1 MFLTFP
7 NVAITPHNR
16 IDTLS
21 ENDLDLIRDTAI
33 QNGGRKV
40 QVQLCDLL
48 YDVSNRV
55 VEGENNTFEVRCS
68 TTSRAMYM
76 EHFFEWQGNA
86 IRLERQLNTGL
97 NVSHGNFLNLSAT
110 SSSNNSQEL
119 AAHSSPGAP
128 AIFDTSNKQQLVDK
142 IDLCSFSPNVDELS
156 CSEENLTCPVMLVV
170 PEKGVF
176 VKTSPESDKC
186 QLFDETALI
195 QLIIDGTVHPVS
207 RVPLSLGMIIN
218 KNECFFD
225 TTKGNF
231 IIP

>member
-7 NVAITPHNR
+7 NVAITPGNR
-16 IDTLS
+16 IDKLS
-21 ENDLDLIRDTAI
+21 ENDLNLIRDTAI

-40 QVQLCDLL
+40 QVQIRDSL
-48 YDVSNRV
+48 YEVSNRP
-55 VEGENNTFEVRCS
+55 VEGDSNIFKVRAYRDIS
-68 TTSRAMYM
+68 QARDIALT
-76 EHFFEWQGNA
+76 GNA
-86 IRLERQLNTGL
+86 IRLARQLNTGL

-176 VKTSPESDKC
+176 VKTSPESDIC
-186 QLFDETALI
+186 QLFDEIALI
-195 QLIIDGTVHPVS
+195 QLIIDGAVHPVS
-207 RVPLSLGMIIN
+207 RTPLSLGMIIN
-218 KNECFFD
+218 
-225 TTKGNF
+225 
-231 IIP
+231 

>member
-7 NVAITPHNR
+7 NVAITPGNR
-16 IDTLS
+16 IDKLS
-21 ENDLDLIRDTAI
+21 ENDLNLIRDTAI

-40 QVQLCDLL
+40 QVQIRDSL
-48 YDVSNRV
+48 YEVSNRP
-55 VEGENNTFEVRCS
+55 VEGDSNIFKVRAYRDIS
-68 TTSRAMYM
+68 QARDIALT
-76 EHFFEWQGNA
+76 GNA
-86 IRLERQLNTGL
+86 IRLARQLNTGL

-176 VKTSPESDKC
+176 VKTSPESDIC
-186 QLFDETALI
+186 QLFDEIALI
-195 QLIIDGTVHPVS
+195 QLIIDGAVHPVS
-207 RVPLSLGMIIN
+207 RTPLSLGMIIN
-218 KNECFFD
+218 KNECYFD
-225 TTKGNF
+225 TT
-231 IIP
+231 

>member
-7 NVAITPHNR
+7 NVAITPGNR
-16 IDTLS
+16 IDKLS
-21 ENDLDLIRDTAI
+21 ENDLNLIRDTAI

-40 QVQLCDLL
+40 QVQIRDSL
-48 YDVSNRV
+48 YEVSNRP
-55 VEGENNTFEVRCS
+55 VEGDSNIFKVRAYRDIS
-68 TTSRAMYM
+68 QARDIALT
-76 EHFFEWQGNA
+76 GNA
-86 IRLERQLNTGL
+86 IRLARQLNTGL

-176 VKTSPESDKC
+176 VKTSPESDIC
-186 QLFDETALI
+186 QLFDEIALI
-195 QLIIDGTVHPVS
+195 QLIIDGAVHPVS
-207 RVPLSLGMIIN
+207 RTPLSLGMIIN
-218 KNECFFD
+218 KNECYFD

-231 IIP
+231 

>member
-7 NVAITPHNR
+7 NVAITPGNR
-16 IDTLS
+16 IDKLS
-21 ENDLDLIRDTAI
+21 ENDLNLIRDTAI

-40 QVQLCDLL
+40 QVQIRDSL
-48 YDVSNRV
+48 YEVSNRP
-55 VEGENNTFEVRCS
+55 VEGDSNIFKVRAYRDIS
-68 TTSRAMYM
+68 QARDIALT
-76 EHFFEWQGNA
+76 GNA
-86 IRLERQLNTGL
+86 IRLARQLNTGL

-176 VKTSPESDKC
+176 VKTSPESDIC
-186 QLFDETALI
+186 QLFDEIALI
-195 QLIIDGTVHPVS
+195 QLIIDGAVHPVS
-207 RVPLSLGMIIN
+207 RTPLSLGMIIN
-218 KNECFFD
+218 KNECYFD

-231 IIP
+231 II

>member
-7 NVAITPHNR
+7 NVAITPGNR
-16 IDTLS
+16 IDKLS
-21 ENDLDLIRDTAI
+21 ENDLNLIRDTAI

-40 QVQLCDLL
+40 QVQIRDSL
-48 YDVSNRV
+48 YEVSNRP
-55 VEGENNTFEVRCS
+55 VEGDSNIFKVRAYRDIS
-68 TTSRAMYM
+68 QARDIALT
-76 EHFFEWQGNA
+76 GNA
-86 IRLERQLNTGL
+86 IRLARQLNTGL

-176 VKTSPESDKC
+176 VKTSPESDIC
-186 QLFDETALI
+186 QLFDEIALI
-195 QLIIDGTVHPVS
+195 QLIIDGAVHPVS
-207 RVPLSLGMIIN
+207 RTPLSLG
-218 KNECFFD
+218 
-225 TTKGNF
+225 
-231 IIP
+231 

>member
-7 NVAITPHNR
+7 NVAITPGNR
-16 IDTLS
+16 IDKLS
-21 ENDLDLIRDTAI
+21 ENDLNLIRDTAI

-40 QVQLCDLL
+40 QVQIRDSL
-48 YDVSNRV
+48 YEVSNRP
-55 VEGENNTFEVRCS
+55 VEGDSNIFKVRAYRDIS
-68 TTSRAMYM
+68 QARDIALT
-76 EHFFEWQGNA
+76 GNA
-86 IRLERQLNTGL
+86 IRLARQLNTGL

-176 VKTSPESDKC
+176 VKTSPESDIC
-186 QLFDETALI
+186 QLFDEIALI
-195 QLIIDGTVHPVS
+195 QLIIDGAVHPVS
-207 RVPLSLGMIIN
+207 R
-218 KNECFFD
+218 
-225 TTKGNF
+225 T
-231 IIP
+231 

>member
-7 NVAITPHNR
+7 NVAITPGNR
-16 IDTLS
+16 IDKLS
-21 ENDLDLIRDTAI
+21 ENDLNLIRDTAI

-40 QVQLCDLL
+40 QVQIRDSL
-48 YDVSNRV
+48 YEVSNRP
-55 VEGENNTFEVRCS
+55 VEGDSNIFKVRAYRDIS
-68 TTSRAMYM
+68 QARDIALT
-76 EHFFEWQGNA
+76 GNA
-86 IRLERQLNTGL
+86 IRLARQLNTGL

-176 VKTSPESDKC
+176 VKTSPESDIC
-186 QLFDETALI
+186 QLFDEIALI
-195 QLIIDGTVHPVS
+195 QLIIDGAVHPVS
-207 RVPLSLGMIIN
+207 RTPLSLGMIIN
-218 KNECFFD
+218 KNECYFD

>member
-7 NVAITPHNR
+7 NVAITPGNR
-16 IDTLS
+16 IDKLS
-21 ENDLDLIRDTAI
+21 ENDLNLIRDTAI

-40 QVQLCDLL
+40 QVQIRDSL
-48 YDVSNRV
+48 YEVSNRP
-55 VEGENNTFEVRCS
+55 VEGDSNIFKVRAYRDIS
-68 TTSRAMYM
+68 QARDIALT
-76 EHFFEWQGNA
+76 GNA
-86 IRLERQLNTGL
+86 IRLARQLNTGL

-176 VKTSPESDKC
+176 VKTSPESDIC
-186 QLFDETALI
+186 QLFDEIALI
-195 QLIIDGTVHPVS
+195 QLIIDGAVHPVS
-207 RVPLSLGMIIN
+207 RTPLSLGMIIN
-218 KNECFFD
+218 KNECYF
-225 TTKGNF
+225 
-231 IIP
+231 

>member
-7 NVAITPHNR
+7 NVAITPGNR
-16 IDTLS
+16 IDKLS
-21 ENDLDLIRDTAI
+21 ENDLNLIRDTAI

-40 QVQLCDLL
+40 QVQIRDSL
-48 YDVSNRV
+48 YEVSNRP
-55 VEGENNTFEVRCS
+55 VEGDSNIFKVRAYRDIS
-68 TTSRAMYM
+68 QARDIALT
-76 EHFFEWQGNA
+76 GNA
-86 IRLERQLNTGL
+86 IRLARQLNTGL

-176 VKTSPESDKC
+176 VKTSPESDIC
-186 QLFDETALI
+186 QLFDEIALI
-195 QLIIDGTVHPVS
+195 QLIIDGAVHPVS
-207 RVPLSLGMIIN
+207 RTP
-218 KNECFFD
+218 
-225 TTKGNF
+225 
-231 IIP
+231 

>member
-7 NVAITPHNR
+7 NVAITPDNR
-16 IDTLS
+16 IDKLS

-40 QVQLCDLL
+40 QVQLRDLL
-48 YDVSNRV
+48 YEVSNRA
-55 VEGENNTFEVRCS
+55 VEGDNNTFEVSCS
-68 TTSRAMYM
+68 TTDRAIFR
-76 EHFFEWQGNA
+76 ERGIEWHGNA
-86 IRLERQLNTGL
+86 IRLERQLNTGM
-97 NVSHGNFLNLSAT
+97 NVSHGNFLNMSAT
-110 SSSNNSQEL
+110 SFSNNSQEL

-142 IDLCSFSPNVDELS
+142 IDLCSFTPNVDELS
-156 CSEENLTCPVMLVV
+156 CTEDNLTCPVMLVV

-176 VKTSPESDKC
+176 VKTGPESNIC

-195 QLIIDGTVHPVS
+195 QLIIDGAVHPVS
-207 RVPLSLGMIIN
+207 RAPLSLDMIIN
-218 KNECFFD
+218 KNECYFD

-231 IIP
+231 I

>member
-7 NVAITPHNR
+7 NVAITPGNR
-16 IDTLS
+16 IDKLS
-21 ENDLDLIRDTAI
+21 ENDLNLIRDTAI

-40 QVQLCDLL
+40 QVQIRDSL
-48 YDVSNRV
+48 YEVSNRP
-55 VEGENNTFEVRCS
+55 VEGDSNIFKVRAYRDIS
-68 TTSRAMYM
+68 QARDIALT
-76 EHFFEWQGNA
+76 GNA
-86 IRLERQLNTGL
+86 IRLARQLNTGL

-176 VKTSPESDKC
+176 VKTSPESDIC
-186 QLFDETALI
+186 QLFDEIALI
-195 QLIIDGTVHPVS
+195 QLIIDGAVHPVS
-207 RVPLSLGMIIN
+207 RTPLSLGMIIN
-218 KNECFFD
+218 KNE
-225 TTKGNF
+225 
-231 IIP
+231 

>member
-1 MFLTFP
+1 TFP
-7 NVAITPHNR
+7 NVAITPGNR
-16 IDTLS
+16 IDKLS
-21 ENDLDLIRDTAI
+21 ENDLNLIRDTAI

-40 QVQLCDLL
+40 QVQIRDSL
-48 YDVSNRV
+48 YEVSNRP
-55 VEGENNTFEVRCS
+55 VEGDSNIFKVRAYRDIS
-68 TTSRAMYM
+68 QARDIALT
-76 EHFFEWQGNA
+76 GNA
-86 IRLERQLNTGL
+86 IRLARQLNTGL

-176 VKTSPESDKC
+176 VKTSPESDIC
-186 QLFDETALI
+186 QLFDEIALI
-195 QLIIDGTVHPVS
+195 QLIIDGAVHPVS
-207 RVPLSLGMIIN
+207 RTPLSLGMIIN
-218 KNECFFD
+218 KNECYFD

>member
-7 NVAITPHNR
+7 NVAITPGNR
-16 IDTLS
+16 IDKLS
-21 ENDLDLIRDTAI
+21 ENDLNLIRDTAI

-40 QVQLCDLL
+40 QVQIRDSL
-48 YDVSNRV
+48 YEVSNRP
-55 VEGENNTFEVRCS
+55 VEGDSNIFKVRAYRDIS
-68 TTSRAMYM
+68 QARDIALT
-76 EHFFEWQGNA
+76 GNA
-86 IRLERQLNTGL
+86 IRLARQLNTGL

-176 VKTSPESDKC
+176 VKTSPESDIC
-186 QLFDETALI
+186 QLFDEIALI
-195 QLIIDGTVHPVS
+195 QLIIDGAVHPVS
-207 RVPLSLGMIIN
+207 RTPL
-218 KNECFFD
+218 
-225 TTKGNF
+225 
-231 IIP
+231 

>member
-7 NVAITPHNR
+7 NVAITPGNR
-16 IDTLS
+16 IDKLS
-21 ENDLDLIRDTAI
+21 ENDLNLIRDTAI

-40 QVQLCDLL
+40 QVQIRDSL
-48 YDVSNRV
+48 YEVSNRP
-55 VEGENNTFEVRCS
+55 VEGDSNIFKVRAYRDIS
-68 TTSRAMYM
+68 QARDIALT
-76 EHFFEWQGNA
+76 GNA
-86 IRLERQLNTGL
+86 IRLARQLNTGL

-176 VKTSPESDKC
+176 VKTSPESDIC
-186 QLFDETALI
+186 QLFDEIALI
-195 QLIIDGTVHPVS
+195 QLIIDGAVHPVS
-207 RVPLSLGMIIN
+207 RTPLSLGMIIN
-218 KNECFFD
+218 KNECYFD
-225 TTKGNF
+225 TTKG
-231 IIP
+231 

>member
-7 NVAITPHNR
+7 NVAITPGNR
-16 IDTLS
+16 IDKLS
-21 ENDLDLIRDTAI
+21 ENDLNLIRDTAI

-40 QVQLCDLL
+40 QVQIRDSL
-48 YDVSNRV
+48 YEVSNRP
-55 VEGENNTFEVRCS
+55 VEGDSNIFKVRAYRDIS
-68 TTSRAMYM
+68 QARDIALT
-76 EHFFEWQGNA
+76 GNA
-86 IRLERQLNTGL
+86 IRLARQLNTGL

-176 VKTSPESDKC
+176 VKTSPESDIC
-186 QLFDETALI
+186 QLFDEIALI
-195 QLIIDGTVHPVS
+195 QLIIDGAVHPVS
-207 RVPLSLGMIIN
+207 RTPLSLGMIIN
-218 KNECFFD
+218 KNECYFD
-225 TTKGNF
+225 TTKGN
-231 IIP
+231 

>member
-7 NVAITPHNR
+7 NVAITPGNR
-16 IDTLS
+16 IDKLS
-21 ENDLDLIRDTAI
+21 ENDLNLIRDTAI

-40 QVQLCDLL
+40 QVQIRDSL
-48 YDVSNRV
+48 YEVSNRP
-55 VEGENNTFEVRCS
+55 VEGDSNIFKVRAYRDIS
-68 TTSRAMYM
+68 QARDIALT
-76 EHFFEWQGNA
+76 GNA
-86 IRLERQLNTGL
+86 IRLARQLNTGL

-176 VKTSPESDKC
+176 VKTSPESDIC
-186 QLFDETALI
+186 QLFDEIALI
-195 QLIIDGTVHPVS
+195 QLIIDGAVHPVS
-207 RVPLSLGMIIN
+207 RTPLSLGMIIN
-218 KNECFFD
+218 K
-225 TTKGNF
+225 
-231 IIP
+231 